1 MFPATM
7 QHYLPIKSDAMHS
20 TDWTLGIA
28 GCIMGALALIIAIGN
43 LVERIRSKRMRKST
57 DK

>member
-1 MFPATM
+1 
-7 QHYLPIKSDAMHS
+7 MHS

-43 LVERIRSKRMRKST
+43 LVESIRAKRMCKST